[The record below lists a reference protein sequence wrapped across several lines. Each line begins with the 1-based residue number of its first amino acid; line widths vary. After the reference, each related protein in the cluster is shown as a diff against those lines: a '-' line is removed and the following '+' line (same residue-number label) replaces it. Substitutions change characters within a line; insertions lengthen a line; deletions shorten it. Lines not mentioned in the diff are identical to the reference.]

1 MPDRR
6 TVLAVRYR
14 DALIDVRRR
23 VSARV
28 EQNWRGLGSWNEA
41 DVDLFLART
50 LPVVDAGQ
58 RRTVSLTDAYLAR
71 VTGGRTVG
79 LPAAELV
86 GAGVRNGTP
95 PAEVYRRPFVQLWSA
110 LGAGAR
116 FSDAMGAAGVRAAQS
131 AATDVSLTMR
141 ASADAFQEQ
150 STGPAEQRII
160 GWERVIDPDACAFC
174 ATASTQRYRSANL
187 DPIHANCV
195 VGSTVVESSSARNA
209 TRRRY
214 CGEMIVIRTALGYEL
229 TITPNH
235 PVLTDKGW
243 VSAGLLNK
251 GDRVVSGSTRKR
263 VGLGVPNEQHDPSR
277 IEDRFAAGQ
286 VMSLVTVPFSAEDF
300 HGDRGDGQVDVVPA
314 DGLLRHRLQVG
325 QHSQHQGFSRR
336 PHNSSGLAGLCRF
349 HQSALRHGLST
360 NGGVGGSGVP
370 LSFLNGHALRSDLL
384 GLAVTPNALDASLY
398 ELATQYAPVHAESS
412 GDGLLAFSG
421 DVSVNGLLVGGQPP
435 TPAGDAS
442 PLEFSPDGR
451 LADAD
456 NGRGLAE
463 SLSGDVQSD
472 SIVQLDRV
480 SGSHWVYNLRT
491 DDGWYWANNI
501 LVHNCQCG
509 VAPVFKENDR
519 AIRDFNA
526 RTLANMK
533 KANEGQPGNY
543 WSSKKF
549 RVDGQTGE
557 VTMPD
562 VAVREHGELGA
573 VLTDASQNFTG
584 PADIAA

>member
-1 MPDRR
+1 MPNRQA
-6 TVLAVRYR
+6 VLAERYR
-14 DALIDVRRR
+14 DALIDVRKR

-28 EQNWRGLGSWNEA
+28 ERNWRTLGSWDQA
-41 DVDLFLART
+41 DVDRFLAAT

-71 VTGGRTVG
+71 ATRTRAVG
-79 LPAAELV
+79 LPVDDLV
-86 GAGVRNGTP
+86 GAAVRNGAE
-95 PAEVYRRPFVQLWSA
+95 PAVVYTRPFVQLWSA
-110 LGAGAR
+110 LSDGAQ
-116 FSDAMGAAGVRAAQS
+116 FMDAMNAAGVRAAQS
-131 AATDVSLTMR
+131 ASTDISLTMR
-141 ASADAFQEQ
+141 ASADAFDAQAADE
-150 STGPAEQRII
+150 ARIV
-160 GWERVIDPDACAFC
+160 GWERVLDPDACAYC

-509 VAPVFKENDR
+509 IAPVFAENDR
-519 AIRDFNA
+519 AIKDFN
-526 RTLANMK
+526 RQVLRNIKDAN
-533 KANEGQPGNY
+533 AGQSGNY
-543 WSSKKF
+543 WQARHF

-573 VLTDASQNFTG
+573 VLADAAHDFTG
-584 PADIAA
+584 PAQIPA

>member
-1 MPDRR
+1 MPSRQA
-6 TVLAVRYR
+6 VLAERYR
-14 DALIDVRRR
+14 DALIDVRNR
-23 VSARV
+23 VSTRV
-28 EQNWRGLGSWNEA
+28 DRTWRDLGSWDEA
-41 DVDLFLART
+41 DVARFQSRV
-50 LPVVDAGQ
+50 LPVVQAGQ
-58 RRTVSLTDAYLAR
+58 RRTVALTDAYLAR
-71 VTGGRTVG
+71 ATRTRPVG
-79 LPAAELV
+79 LVADDLIGAA
-86 GAGVRNGTP
+86 VRNGTD
-95 PAEVYRRPFVQLWSA
+95 PADVYRRPFVQLWSA
-110 LGAGAR
+110 LSNGAR
-116 FSDAMGAAGVRAAQS
+116 FMDAMNAAGVRAAQS
-131 AATDVSLTMR
+131 ASTDVSLTMR
-141 ASADAFQEQ
+141 ASADAFDAQAADE
-150 STGPAEQRII
+150 ARIV
-160 GWERVIDPDACAFC
+160 GWERVLDPDACAYC

-509 VAPVFKENDR
+509 IAPVFAENDR
-519 AIRDFNA
+519 AIKDFNRQVLSNIKDANAGADRPYWEA
-526 RTLANMK
+526 RH
-533 KANEGQPGNY
+533 
-543 WSSKKF
+543 F

-557 VTMPD
+557 VILPE
-562 VAVREHGELGA
+562 VAVHEHGELGA
-573 VLTDASQNFTG
+573 VLADASHTFSG
-584 PADIAA
+584 PGDIPG